1 MSPGRALAFS
11 QLKDIADMSGSGVR
25 QRVWE
30 LLDVSEDPQSG
41 VAAWDWVDVIL
52 FVLILLNVVAV
63 ILETVK
69 GLQLH
74 FAAAFWAFEVISVGV
89 FTVEYAARIW
99 ACTADPRYR
108 QPLVGRLR
116 YASSFVGVV
125 DLLAILPFY
134 VTLAFPAAALD
145 LRILR
150 VLRLLRFAR
159 VLKLARYSDSIGRMK
174 RVIGARRGDLGV
186 ALAAVG
192 IVLVLASSAIY
203 YVEADTQPD
212 VFTSIPAAMWWGIS
226 ALTTVGYGDIAPV
239 TPLGKFLGGTI
250 QLLGIAIFALPAG
263 IIAAGYEEESRR
275 ATAGPGLCQMCG
287 RPLAPECLPDPRSDS
302 V

>member
-1 MSPGRALAFS
+1 MA
-11 QLKDIADMSGSGVR
+11 GSGLR

-41 VAAWDWVDVIL
+41 VADWDWVDVIL
-52 FVLILLNVVAV
+52 LVLILLNVVAV

-69 GLQLH
+69 SFQLR
-74 FAAAFWAFEVISVGV
+74 FGTAFRVFEVISVGV
-89 FTVEYAARIW
+89 FSVEYAARIW

-108 QPLVGRLR
+108 QPIIGRLR
-116 YASSFVGVV
+116 YVSGFDGVV

-134 VTLAFPAAALD
+134 ITLALPAAALD

-159 VLKLARYSDSIGRMK
+159 VLKLGRYSDSLGRMK

-192 IVLVLASSAIY
+192 VVLILASSAIY
-203 YVEADTQPD
+203 YVEVDTQPD

-226 ALTTVGYGDIAPV
+226 ALTTVGYGDITPV
-239 TPLGKFLGGTI
+239 TPLGKFLGGII

-275 ATAGPGLCQMCG
+275 NAPGPGICKSCG
-287 RPLAPECLPDPRSDS
+287 RPLDAESKPKQCSEGL
-302 V
+302 

>member
-1 MSPGRALAFS
+1 MA
-11 QLKDIADMSGSGVR
+11 GSGLR

-41 VAAWDWVDVIL
+41 VADWDWVDVIL
-52 FVLILLNVVAV
+52 LVLILLNVVAV

-69 GLQLH
+69 SFQLR
-74 FAAAFWAFEVISVGV
+74 FGTAFRVFEVISVGV
-89 FTVEYAARIW
+89 FSVEYAARIW

-108 QPLVGRLR
+108 QPIIGRLR
-116 YASSFVGVV
+116 YVSGFDGLV

-134 VTLAFPAAALD
+134 ITLALPAAALD

-159 VLKLARYSDSIGRMK
+159 VLKLGRYSDSLGRMK

-192 IVLVLASSAIY
+192 VVLILASSAIY
-203 YVEADTQPD
+203 YVEVDTQPE

-226 ALTTVGYGDIAPV
+226 ALTTVGYGDITPV
-239 TPLGKFLGGTI
+239 TPLGKFLGGII

-275 ATAGPGLCQMCG
+275 NAAGPGICKSCG
-287 RPLAPECLPDPRSDS
+287 RPLLAESPPEQCSDDL
-302 V
+302 

>member
-1 MSPGRALAFS
+1 MGE
-11 QLKDIADMSGSGVR
+11 MTGSELR

-30 LLDVSEDPQSG
+30 LLDFSEDSQNG
-41 VAAWDWVDVIL
+41 VADWDWVDLIL
-52 FVLILLNVVAV
+52 LALILLNVLAF
-63 ILETVK
+63 ILETVNSLK
-69 GLQLH
+69 LRFGT
-74 FAAAFWAFEVISVGV
+74 AFWAFEVFSVGV
-89 FTVEYAARIW
+89 FTIEYAARIW

-108 QPLVGRLR
+108 QPIAGRLR
-116 YASSFVGVV
+116 YLSSFGGVV
-125 DLLAILPFY
+125 DFLAIFPFY
-134 VTLAFPAAALD
+134 VTLAIPAATLD

-159 VLKLARYSDSIGRMK
+159 VLKLGRYSDSFGRMQ
-174 RVIGARRGDLGV
+174 RVIVARRGDLGV

-192 IVLVLASSAIY
+192 VVLIFASSAIY
-203 YVEADTQPD
+203 YVEVDTQPD

-239 TPLGKFLGGTI
+239 TPLGKFLGGII

-275 ATAGPGLCQMCG
+275 CPAGSEICQTCG
-287 RPLAPECLPDPRSDS
+287 RPFTVDSRSEQGSDS
-302 V
+302 E

>member
-1 MSPGRALAFS
+1 MA
-11 QLKDIADMSGSGVR
+11 GSGLR

-30 LLDVSEDPQSG
+30 LLDVSEDPQCG
-41 VAAWDWVDVIL
+41 VADWDWVDVIL
-52 FVLILLNVVAV
+52 LVLILLNVLAV
-63 ILETVK
+63 ILETVQS
-69 GLQLH
+69 LQLR
-74 FAAAFWAFEVISVGV
+74 FCTAFWAFEVFSVGV
-89 FTVEYAARIW
+89 FSVEYAARIW

-108 QPLVGRLR
+108 QPIIGRLR
-116 YASSFVGVV
+116 YVSSFGGVV

-134 VTLAFPAAALD
+134 VSLAVPAAALD

-159 VLKLARYSDSIGRMK
+159 VLKLARYSDSIVRMK

-192 IVLVLASSAIY
+192 VVLILASSAIY
-203 YVEADTQPD
+203 YVEVDTQPD

-226 ALTTVGYGDIAPV
+226 ALTTVGYGDITPV
-239 TPLGKFLGGTI
+239 TPLGKFLGGII

-275 ATAGPGLCQMCG
+275 NAPGPGICKSCG
-287 RPLAPECLPDPRSDS
+287 RPLDAESKPKQCSEGL
-302 V
+302 

>member
-1 MSPGRALAFS
+1 MT
-11 QLKDIADMSGSGVR
+11 GSGLR

-41 VAAWDWVDVIL
+41 VADWDWVDVIL
-52 FVLILLNVVAV
+52 LVLILLNVVAV
-63 ILETVK
+63 ILDTVK
-69 GLQLH
+69 SFQLR
-74 FAAAFWAFEVISVGV
+74 FGTEFRVFEVISVGV
-89 FTVEYAARIW
+89 FSVEYAARIW

-108 QPLVGRLR
+108 QPIIGRLR
-116 YASSFVGVV
+116 YVSGFDGVV

-134 VTLAFPAAALD
+134 ITLALPAAALD

-159 VLKLARYSDSIGRMK
+159 VLKLGRYSDSLGRMK

-192 IVLVLASSAIY
+192 VVLILASSAIY
-203 YVEADTQPD
+203 YVEVDTQPE

-226 ALTTVGYGDIAPV
+226 ALTTVGYGDITPV
-239 TPLGKFLGGTI
+239 TPLGKFLGGII

-275 ATAGPGLCQMCG
+275 NAPGPGICKSCG
-287 RPLAPECLPDPRSDS
+287 RPLDAESKPKQCSEGL
-302 V
+302 

>member
-1 MSPGRALAFS
+1 MA
-11 QLKDIADMSGSGVR
+11 GSGLR

-30 LLDVSEDPQSG
+30 LLDVSEDPQCG
-41 VAAWDWVDVIL
+41 VADWDWVDVIL
-52 FVLILLNVVAV
+52 LVLILLNVVAV

-69 GLQLH
+69 SFQLR
-74 FAAAFWAFEVISVGV
+74 FGTEFRAFEVFSVGV
-89 FTVEYAARIW
+89 FSVEYAARIW

-108 QPLVGRLR
+108 QPIIGRLR
-116 YASSFVGVV
+116 YLSGFDGVV

-134 VTLAFPAAALD
+134 ITLALPAAALD

-159 VLKLARYSDSIGRMK
+159 VLKLGRYSDSLGRMK

-192 IVLVLASSAIY
+192 VVLILASSAIY
-203 YVEADTQPD
+203 YVEVDTQPD

-226 ALTTVGYGDIAPV
+226 ALTTVGYGDITPV
-239 TPLGKFLGGTI
+239 TPLGKFLGGII

-275 ATAGPGLCQMCG
+275 NAPGPGICKSCG
-287 RPLAPECLPDPRSDS
+287 RPLDAESKPKQCSEGL
-302 V
+302 

>member
-1 MSPGRALAFS
+1 MA
-11 QLKDIADMSGSGVR
+11 GSGLR

-41 VAAWDWVDVIL
+41 VADWDWVDVIL
-52 FVLILLNVVAV
+52 LALILLNVVAV

-69 GLQLH
+69 SFQLR
-74 FAAAFWAFEVISVGV
+74 FGTAFRVFEVISVGV
-89 FTVEYAARIW
+89 FSVEYAARIW

-108 QPLVGRLR
+108 QPIIGRLR
-116 YASSFVGVV
+116 YVSGFDGLV

-134 VTLAFPAAALD
+134 ITLALPAAAID

-159 VLKLARYSDSIGRMK
+159 VLKLGRYSDSLGRMK

-192 IVLVLASSAIY
+192 VVLILASSAIY
-203 YVEADTQPD
+203 YVEVDTQPE

-226 ALTTVGYGDIAPV
+226 ALTTVGYGDITPV
-239 TPLGKFLGGTI
+239 TPLGKFLGGII

-275 ATAGPGLCQMCG
+275 NAAGPGICKSCG
-287 RPLAPECLPDPRSDS
+287 RPLLAESPPEQCSDDL
-302 V
+302 

>member
-1 MSPGRALAFS
+1 MA
-11 QLKDIADMSGSGVR
+11 GSGLR

-41 VAAWDWVDVIL
+41 VADWDWVDVIL
-52 FVLILLNVVAV
+52 LVLILLNVVAV

-69 GLQLH
+69 SFQLR
-74 FAAAFWAFEVISVGV
+74 FGTAFRVFEVISVGV
-89 FTVEYAARIW
+89 FSVEYAARIW

-108 QPLVGRLR
+108 QPIIGRLR
-116 YASSFVGVV
+116 YVSGFDGVV

-134 VTLAFPAAALD
+134 ITLALPAAALD

-159 VLKLARYSDSIGRMK
+159 VLKLGRYSDSLGRMK

-186 ALAAVG
+186 ALGAVG
-192 IVLVLASSAIY
+192 VVLILASSAIY
-203 YVEADTQPD
+203 YVEVDTQPD

-226 ALTTVGYGDIAPV
+226 ALTTVGYGDITPV
-239 TPLGKFLGGTI
+239 TPLGKFLGGII

-275 ATAGPGLCQMCG
+275 NAAGPGICKSCG
-287 RPLAPECLPDPRSDS
+287 RPLLAESPPEQCSDDL
-302 V
+302 

>member
-1 MSPGRALAFS
+1 MA
-11 QLKDIADMSGSGVR
+11 GSGLR

-41 VAAWDWVDVIL
+41 VADWDWVDVIL
-52 FVLILLNVVAV
+52 LVLILLNVLAV
-63 ILETVK
+63 ILETVQS
-69 GLQLH
+69 LQLR
-74 FAAAFWAFEVISVGV
+74 FSTAFWAFEVFSVGV
-89 FTVEYAARIW
+89 FSVEYAARIW

-108 QPLVGRLR
+108 QPIIGRLR
-116 YASSFVGVV
+116 YVSSFGGVV

-134 VTLAFPAAALD
+134 VSLAVPAAALD

-159 VLKLARYSDSIGRMK
+159 VLKLARYSDSIVRMK

-192 IVLVLASSAIY
+192 VVLILASSAIY
-203 YVEADTQPD
+203 YVEVDTQPD

-226 ALTTVGYGDIAPV
+226 ALTTVGYGDITPV
-239 TPLGKFLGGTI
+239 TPLGKFLGGII

-275 ATAGPGLCQMCG
+275 NAPGPGICKSCG
-287 RPLAPECLPDPRSDS
+287 RPLDAESKPKQCSEGL
-302 V
+302 

>member
-1 MSPGRALAFS
+1 MA
-11 QLKDIADMSGSGVR
+11 GSGLR

-41 VAAWDWVDVIL
+41 VADWDWVDVIL
-52 FVLILLNVVAV
+52 LVLILLNVVAV

-69 GLQLH
+69 SFQLR
-74 FAAAFWAFEVISVGV
+74 FGTEFRVFEVISVGV
-89 FTVEYAARIW
+89 FSVEYAARIW

-108 QPLVGRLR
+108 QPIIGRLR
-116 YASSFVGVV
+116 YVSGFDGVV

-134 VTLAFPAAALD
+134 ITLALPAAALD

-159 VLKLARYSDSIGRMK
+159 VLKLGRYSDSLGRMK

-192 IVLVLASSAIY
+192 VVLILASSAIY
-203 YVEADTQPD
+203 YVEVDTQPD

-226 ALTTVGYGDIAPV
+226 ALTTVGYGDITPV
-239 TPLGKFLGGTI
+239 TPLGKFLGGII

-275 ATAGPGLCQMCG
+275 NAAGPGICKSCG
-287 RPLAPECLPDPRSDS
+287 RPLIAESPPEQCSDDL
-302 V
+302 

>member
-1 MSPGRALAFS
+1 MT
-11 QLKDIADMSGSGVR
+11 GSELR

-30 LLDVSEDPQSG
+30 LLDFNEDSDSG
-41 VAAWDWVDVIL
+41 VADWDWVDL
-52 FVLILLNVVAV
+52 LLLVLILLNVLAV
-63 ILETVK
+63 ILETVN
-69 GLQLH
+69 GLQLR
-74 FAAAFWAFEVISVGV
+74 FGRLFWAFEVFSVGI
-89 FTVEYAARIW
+89 FTIEYAARIW

-108 QPLVGRLR
+108 QPIVGRLR
-116 YASSFVGVV
+116 YLSSFGGVV

-134 VTLAFPAAALD
+134 VTLAIPAAMLD

-150 VLRLLRFAR
+150 VLRLLRFVR
-159 VLKLARYSDSIGRMK
+159 VLKLGRYSDSFGRMQ

-192 IVLVLASSAIY
+192 VVLVLASSAIY
-203 YVEADTQPD
+203 YVEVDTQPD

-239 TPLGKFLGGTI
+239 TPLGKFLGGII

-275 ATAGPGLCQMCG
+275 STAGSDICQMCG
-287 RPLAPECLPDPRSDS
+287 RPLTLDRRTEHGSDR
-302 V
+302 VCGD

>member
-1 MSPGRALAFS
+1 MA
-11 QLKDIADMSGSGVR
+11 GSGLR

-30 LLDVSEDPQSG
+30 LLDVSEDPQCG
-41 VAAWDWVDVIL
+41 VADWDWVDVIL
-52 FVLILLNVVAV
+52 LVLILLNVLAV
-63 ILETVK
+63 ILETVQS
-69 GLQLH
+69 LQLR
-74 FAAAFWAFEVISVGV
+74 FGTAFWAFEVFSVGV
-89 FTVEYAARIW
+89 FSVEYAARIW

-108 QPLVGRLR
+108 QPIIGRLR
-116 YASSFVGVV
+116 YVSSFGGVV

-134 VTLAFPAAALD
+134 VSLAVPAAALD

-159 VLKLARYSDSIGRMK
+159 VLKLARYSDSIVRMK

-192 IVLVLASSAIY
+192 VVLILASSAIY
-203 YVEADTQPD
+203 YVEVDTQPD

-226 ALTTVGYGDIAPV
+226 ALTTVGYGDITPV
-239 TPLGKFLGGTI
+239 TPLGKFLGGII

-275 ATAGPGLCQMCG
+275 NAPGPGICKSCG
-287 RPLAPECLPDPRSDS
+287 RPLDAESKPKQCSEGL
-302 V
+302 

>member
-1 MSPGRALAFS
+1 MA
-11 QLKDIADMSGSGVR
+11 GSGLR

-41 VAAWDWVDVIL
+41 VADWDWVDVIL
-52 FVLILLNVVAV
+52 LVLILLNVVAV

-69 GLQLH
+69 SFQLR
-74 FAAAFWAFEVISVGV
+74 FGTEFRVFEVISVGV
-89 FTVEYAARIW
+89 FSVEYAARIW

-108 QPLVGRLR
+108 QPIIGRLR
-116 YASSFVGVV
+116 YVSGFDGVV

-134 VTLAFPAAALD
+134 ITLALPAAAID

-159 VLKLARYSDSIGRMK
+159 VLKLGRYSDSLGRMK

-192 IVLVLASSAIY
+192 VVLILASSAIY
-203 YVEADTQPD
+203 YVEVDTQPE

-239 TPLGKFLGGTI
+239 TPLGKFLGCII

-275 ATAGPGLCQMCG
+275 NAAGPGICKSCG
-287 RPLAPECLPDPRSDS
+287 RPLLAESPPEQCSDDL
-302 V
+302 

>member
-1 MSPGRALAFS
+1 MA
-11 QLKDIADMSGSGVR
+11 GSGLR

-41 VAAWDWVDVIL
+41 VADWDWVDVIL
-52 FVLILLNVVAV
+52 LVLILLNVLAV

-69 GLQLH
+69 SLQLR
-74 FAAAFWAFEVISVGV
+74 FGTEFRVFEVISVGV
-89 FTVEYAARIW
+89 FSVEYAARIW

-108 QPLVGRLR
+108 QPIIGRLR
-116 YASSFVGVV
+116 YVSGFDGVV

-134 VTLAFPAAALD
+134 ITLALPAAALD

-159 VLKLARYSDSIGRMK
+159 VLKLGRYSDSLGRMK

-192 IVLVLASSAIY
+192 VVLILASSAIY
-203 YVEADTQPD
+203 YVEVDTQPD

-226 ALTTVGYGDIAPV
+226 ALTTVGYGDITPV
-239 TPLGKFLGGTI
+239 TPLGKFLGGII

-275 ATAGPGLCQMCG
+275 NAPGPGICKSCG
-287 RPLAPECLPDPRSDS
+287 RPLDAESKPKQCSEGL
-302 V
+302 

>member
-1 MSPGRALAFS
+1 MTGLG
-11 QLKDIADMSGSGVR
+11 LR

-41 VAAWDWVDVIL
+41 VADWDWVDVIL
-52 FVLILLNVVAV
+52 LVLILLNVLAV
-63 ILETVK
+63 ILETVQS
-69 GLQLH
+69 LQLR
-74 FAAAFWAFEVISVGV
+74 FGTAFWAFEVFSVGV
-89 FTVEYAARIW
+89 FSVEYAARIW

-108 QPLVGRLR
+108 QPIIGRLR
-116 YASSFVGVV
+116 FVSSFGGVV

-134 VTLAFPAAALD
+134 VSLAVPSAALD

-150 VLRLLRFAR
+150 ALRLLRFAR
-159 VLKLARYSDSIGRMK
+159 VLKLARYSDSIVRMK

-192 IVLVLASSAIY
+192 VVLILASSAIY
-203 YVEADTQPD
+203 YVEVDTQPD

-226 ALTTVGYGDIAPV
+226 ALTTVGYGDITPV
-239 TPLGKFLGGTI
+239 TPLGKFLGGII

-275 ATAGPGLCQMCG
+275 NAPGPGICKSCG
-287 RPLAPECLPDPRSDS
+287 RPLDAESKPKQCSEGL
-302 V
+302 